1 MTTVHAGHYTQ
12 GLEGCPRGVRLE
24 LRGAFDSLYAY
35 LSEDLSSSSGS
46 GSDVSMQ
53 LDIINCLG
61 IRISED
67 DHTLLSRVNVFY
79 TLEEIIESALA
90 ASVEDNHTTSFTTSN
105 TVSNTASFSTSFTT
119 SLSPQQPTPL
129 LDYLQPTSTLSP
141 TLPSTLAL
149 SPTLSPT
156 LPLSVPSSTTFF
168 PLPLPLPQLTNTR
181 SLQLVTKAAMKL
193 FIYLSLQ
200 VATSGEREMSYIVSK
215 LSAITLKRA
224 RSGPGTLSKAV
235 FDILYSQLVGEY
247 YCRIL
252 FCKIKAVYQL
262 FISSY
267 IIQFNAIF

>member
-1 MTTVHAGHYTQ
+1 MTNVHAGHYTQ

-61 IRISED
+61 VRISED

-119 SLSPQQPTPL
+119 SLSPQQPSLL
-129 LDYLQPTSTLSP
+129 LDYIQPTHPSP
-141 TLPSTLAL
+141 TLTSTLAL

-156 LPLSVPSSTTFF
+156 LPLSAPSSTTFF

-235 FDILYSQLVGEY
+235 FDILYSQLVGE
-247 YCRIL
+247 
-252 FCKIKAVYQL
+252 
-262 FISSY
+262 
-267 IIQFNAIF
+267 FNPP